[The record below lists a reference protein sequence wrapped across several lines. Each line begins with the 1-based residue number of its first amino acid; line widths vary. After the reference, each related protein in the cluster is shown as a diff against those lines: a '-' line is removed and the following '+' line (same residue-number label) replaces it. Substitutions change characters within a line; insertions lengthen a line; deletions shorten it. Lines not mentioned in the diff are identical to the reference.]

1 MLAGLLSF
9 IEIRQVKNLHNLV
22 EQDHRFIKKAT
33 KPMMGFK
40 ALHSAKASIRRD
52 LKFVKPRDN
61 SSLLG
66 IEISDGQF

>member
-22 EQDHRFIKKAT
+22 EQDHRFIKKVT
-33 KPMMGFK
+33 KPMIGFI

-52 LKFVKPRDN
+52 LK
-61 SSLLG
+61 SSH
-66 IEISDGQF
+66 D